1 MKVSADKHYLMDD
14 ADKPFFYLADTTWM
28 LFYHVSREDADFYL
42 QNRRQKGFTVVM
54 PVMLRESPGTGMRNF
69 YGDSPFVDDDPT
81 RPNEAFFQNV
91 DWVIQRAADLGL
103 TQSPIT
109 C

>member
-1 MKVSADKHYLMDD
+1 
-14 ADKPFFYLADTTWM
+14 
-28 LFYHVSREDADFYL
+28 
-42 QNRRQKGFTVVM
+42 
-54 PVMLRESPGTGMRNF
+54 VMLRESPGTGMRNF

-103 TQSPIT
+103 TPSPIT